1 MSKSRVHWGL
11 GLRARLLIFN
21 GYKVRINYDNTL
33 LHKDK
38 DLSTIRLFFF
48 FFFTGSGMRNIEIG
62 LPKCQIVLELVD
74 AFS

>member
-38 DLSTIRLFFF
+38 DLSTIRLFNYYFLLQ
-48 FFFTGSGMRNIEIG
+48 E
-62 LPKCQIVLELVD
+62 VE
-74 AFS
+74 